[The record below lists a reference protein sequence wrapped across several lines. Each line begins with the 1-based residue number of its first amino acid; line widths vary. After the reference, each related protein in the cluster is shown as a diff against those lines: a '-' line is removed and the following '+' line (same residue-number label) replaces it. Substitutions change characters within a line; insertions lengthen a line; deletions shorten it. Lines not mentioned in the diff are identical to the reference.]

1 MVPTKDLFGND
12 LGPSFGEQRETR
24 SAPNR
29 LAPTEGPRRLKQRTY
44 AEAAMRGRAKGKISL
59 RRRQLRSGEEGDVRM
74 DCQDRELVR
83 TLAVRLA
90 HLADERVRFNRLLIE
105 HEAQGQPETRGCA
118 S

>member
-1 MVPTKDLFGND
+1 MVSRAAEIFN
-12 LGPSFGEQRETR
+12 
-24 SAPNR
+24 APFAGATNPKQGIDWS
-29 LAPTEGPRRLKQRTY
+29 LARNLPECER
-44 AEAAMRGRAKGKISL
+44 L
-59 RRRQLRSGEEGDVRM
+59 RREFDEAVQKTFRLEERLRHAK

-105 HEAQGQPETRGCA
+105 HEAQGQPETRGGA